1 MTEQPKPKILIVDD
15 DQYLLDMYVLK
26 FKQTGFEV
34 EAATGS
40 SDALTKIKGGM
51 VPDIILSDV
60 IMMPGMDGFEF
71 IDTVKKNNLAPNAC
85 YVILSN
91 MGQQSDIDRGAKIG
105 IDGYIVKASA
115 TPSEVVAK
123 VTELIS
129 DVGRVK

>member
-1 MTEQPKPKILIVDD
+1 MTEQGKPKILIVDD

-26 FKQTGFEV
+26 FKQAGFDV

-71 IDTVKKNNLAPNAC
+71 IDTVKKSNLAPNAC

-91 MGQQSDIDRGAKIG
+91 MGQQSDIDRGQKLG
-105 IDGYIVKASA
+105 IDRDGRARGGVG
-115 TPSEVVAK
+115 PS
-123 VTELIS
+123 LGI
-129 DVGRVK
+129 